1 MIHEGHPVESR
12 TIGTTPKWLLGL
24 VLAVVGLGGCAA
36 SPATTNPLPTW
47 PVSPEQLPN
56 PTSDLSPDFGPAT
69 WALDPAFPT
78 SVADTSELR
87 ILVWER
93 ACSGGSP
100 ASGRNSTPVVQYT
113 GAAVTIT
120 LGVRPLEAA
129 PGTAFSCRC
138 LPGRPRSYGHPG
150 SVRGPPT
157 NGSSAIPKPSQYGVA
172 VEMSR
177 PRSSNTSIS
186 E

>member
-1 MIHEGHPVESR
+1 MTHEGHPVESP

-56 PTSDLSPDFGPAT
+56 PTSVLSPEFGPAT
-69 WALDPAFPT
+69 WALDSAFPT
-78 SVADTSELR
+78 PVADTSELR

-100 ASGRNSTPVVQYT
+100 ATGRISAPVVEYT
-113 GAAVTIT
+113 SAAVTIT
-120 LGVRPLEAA
+120 IGVRPLQVDPGMLLTCPMP
-129 PGTAFSCRC
+129 PGTPAILQLSEP
-138 LPGRPRSYGHPG
+138 LGRRTLLDGG
-150 SVRGPPT
+150 RVPPAPPSPA
-157 NGSSAIPKPSQYGVA
+157 NG
-172 VEMSR
+172 
-177 PRSSNTSIS
+177 
-186 E
+186 

>member
-24 VLAVVGLGGCAA
+24 VLAVIGLSGCAA
-36 SPATTNPLPTW
+36 WPATANPLPTW

-56 PTSDLSPDFGPAT
+56 PTSVMSPEFGPAT

-78 SVADTSELR
+78 PVADTSELR

-100 ASGRNSTPVVQYT
+100 ATGRISAPVVEYT
-113 GAAVTIT
+113 STAVTIT
-120 LGVRPLEAA
+120 IGVRPPEAA
-129 PGTAFSCRC
+129 PGTAFGCPMPLGTPAILRLSEP
-138 LPGRPRSYGHPG
+138 LGRRTLLDGG
-150 SVRGPPT
+150 IVPPAPPSPA
-157 NGSSAIPKPSQYGVA
+157 NG
-172 VEMSR
+172 
-177 PRSSNTSIS
+177 
-186 E
+186 